1 MKDSGIFR
9 IVEKTSKNDTK
20 SKISKGKRGEI
31 IAAKYLSD
39 LSYDILEV
47 NYTAMDFEIDII
59 AKDKDQIVFVE
70 VKLKKTKRFGSGFE
84 EVNIKKQK
92 KIINCSKIYLRDN
105 KYSQN
110 TSVRYDII
118 SIDEGK
124 INHIKNA
131 FGSIY

>member
-47 NYTAMDFEIDII
+47 NYTAIDSEIDII
-59 AKDKDQIVFVE
+59 AKEDR
-70 VKLKKTKRFGSGFE
+70 TASG
-84 EVNIKKQK
+84 V
-92 KIINCSKIYLRDN
+92 CAPPCGLYLNDV
-105 KYSQN
+105 Y
-110 TSVRYDII
+110 Y
-118 SIDEGK
+118 
-124 INHIKNA
+124 
-131 FGSIY
+131 

>member
-20 SKISKGKRGEI
+20 SRISKGKRGEI
-31 IAAKYLSD
+31 IAVKYLSD

-47 NYTAMDFEIDII
+47 NYTAIDFEIDII

-70 VKLKKTKRFGSGFE
+70 VKFKKTKRFGSGFE